1 MELPTK
7 MSATKILAQVKKL
20 KKQYPNAVY
29 SRAKDY
35 CSYTSGR
42 VKNGPKTQGC
52 IIGQAIRELY
62 PENFASLKMYERDA
76 DSSLGIDDILPDSK
90 TCSILAAIQHNQDY
104 SNPWGAC

>member
-7 MSATKILAQVKKL
+7 MSATKLLAKVKEL
-20 KKQYPNAVY
+20 QKQYPNAVY

-62 PENFASLKMYERDA
+62 PENFASLKMYEKHADA
-76 DSSLGIDDILPDSK
+76 SLQISDILPESK
-90 TCSILAAIQHNQDY
+90 TCSYLAAIQENQDAY
-104 SNPWGAC
+104 KSWGEC

>member
-7 MSATKILAQVKKL
+7 MSATKLLAKVKEL
-20 KKQYPNAVY
+20 QKQYPNAIY
-29 SRAKDY
+29 SQAKDY

-62 PENFASLKMYERDA
+62 PENFSAIKKHEKEF
-76 DSSLGIDDILPDSK
+76 DSSLGIVDILPK
-90 TCSILAAIQHNQDY
+90 TKPCSYLAIIQDNQDY
-104 SNPWGAC
+104 ATPWGEC

>member
-7 MSATKILAQVKKL
+7 MSATKILAKVKEL
-20 KKQYPNAVY
+20 QKQYPNAVY
-29 SRAKDY
+29 SRVKDY

-42 VKNGPKTQGC
+42 VKNGPKTHGC

-76 DSSLGIDDILPDSK
+76 DSSIGIDDILPESK
-90 TCSILAAIQHNQDY
+90 TCSILATIQDNQDY
-104 SNPWGAC
+104 ETHWGEC